1 MSDVQASGPAASG
14 PALAALVDAD
24 PAAIWL
30 IAAALGASVAFG
42 VAWLVLLLAPSARG
56 GARDDSPPARLP
68 ALWRWGAILIDPL
81 AMHLGPWLSAGS
93 RYALGELLRR
103 AGLDPVLGAERFMAG
118 RAVAAGLTAALA
130 ALLGMPLGGTP
141 LQAAI
146 AIGALG
152 WLLPGTWLRDRIAQ
166 RQRAVLR
173 ELPFFLDVITL
184 AVESGLNLASAL
196 AQAAD
201 KGPPGPLRDEFER
214 VLRDI
219 RAGRTRADALRAM
232 AERLAQPGVGALVAS
247 LVVAEQQGGALAP
260 ILRAQAEQR
269 RNERF
274 QRAEKLAMEAPVKML
289 LPLLLFIFPCTFAVL
304 LFPVF
309 ARMLMEGWLK

>member
-1 MSDVQASGPAASG
+1 MSDARLAGT
-14 PALAALVDAD
+14 ALAAVLDVDGA
-24 PAAIWL
+24 PLWL
-30 IAAALGASVAFG
+30 IAASLGASVAFG
-42 VAWLVLLLAPSARG
+42 VAWLAVFLAPRP
-56 GARDDSPPARLP
+56 GAGPRAGSQAGRLP
-68 ALWRWGAILIDPL
+68 AWWRWGAVLIDPL
-81 AMHLGPWLSAGS
+81 AVHLATWLSAGA
-93 RYALGELLRR
+93 RHALGERLRR
-103 AGLDPVLGAERFMAG
+103 AGLDQVVGAERFVAG
-118 RAVAAGLTAALA
+118 RLVAAGLAGVVAV
-130 ALLGMPLGGTP
+130 LLGVPLGGTP
-141 LQAAI
+141 LAVSVAV
-146 AIGALG
+146 AMLG

-201 KGPPGPLRDEFER
+201 KGPPGPLREEFER

-247 LVVAEQQGGALAP
+247 LIVAEQQGGALAP

>member
-1 MSDVQASGPAASG
+1 
-14 PALAALVDAD
+14 
-24 PAAIWL
+24 
-30 IAAALGASVAFG
+30 
-42 VAWLVLLLAPSARG
+42 
-56 GARDDSPPARLP
+56 
-68 ALWRWGAILIDPL
+68 
-81 AMHLGPWLSAGS
+81 LSAGA
-93 RYALGELLRR
+93 RYALGERLRR
-103 AGLDPVLGAERFMAG
+103 AGLDQMLGAERFVAG
-118 RAVAAGLTAALA
+118 RLAAAGLAAIVA
-130 ALLGMPLGGTP
+130 VVLGASLGGTP
-141 LQAAI
+141 VPVILAVA
-146 AIGALG
+146 ALG

-201 KGPPGPLRDEFER
+201 KGPPGPLREEFER